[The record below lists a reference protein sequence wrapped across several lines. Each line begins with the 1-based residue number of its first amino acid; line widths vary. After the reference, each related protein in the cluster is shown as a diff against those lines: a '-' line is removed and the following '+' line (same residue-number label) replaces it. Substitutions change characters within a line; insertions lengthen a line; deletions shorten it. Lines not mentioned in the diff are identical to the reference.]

1 MKYSLILSLLIL
13 SLQSFASNPDFPILS
28 VESTNVST
36 NEKLIME
43 TVYLENALS
52 SEKLVEWSAKNLAE
66 GQNSAVQVILTENEK
81 HNQEIELFLL
91 KLKIRLGILTGPATK
106 ALAEYRVTVN
116 EEARRLAGD
125 SKKFLE
131 KHERISLSILRTV
144 VNGST
149 VSAGL
154 VLNGGLSPEVGLAI
168 GFFSGSLSGFF
179 QYFNA
184 SFQRLIDGNH
194 LRNQEIIKTKK
205 YGSAIVKTRQMSK
218 WFFTE
223 VSLYAAINT
232 FTMAVG
238 VPMGEFSQEAIKVLK
253 SSAMATG
260 SQGLWDSTIATET
273 RSELRNAEGN
283 PTEQARIQMKSNIK
297 TFAVSMASVF
307 GGVMSLMGANIGSWS
322 LGALGVTG
330 IIYTYYSYK
339 KRSSAQPSATPVQ
352 PIIPNCR
359 SIFAI

>member
-1 MKYSLILSLLIL
+1 MKVTLILSLLIL
-13 SLQSFASNPDFPILS
+13 SLKSFASTPDLPIFS

-43 TVYLENALS
+43 TVYLEEALN
-52 SEKLVEWSAKNLAE
+52 SEKLVEWSAKNLTD
-66 GQNSAVQVILTENEK
+66 GKNSAVQVILTENEK

-91 KLKIRLGILTGPATK
+91 KLKIRLGLLTGPLTK
-106 ALAEYRVTVN
+106 KLTEYRVTVN
-116 EEARRLAGD
+116 EEAKRLAGD
-125 SKKFLE
+125 SKKFFE
-131 KHERISLSILRTV
+131 KHERISLTILRTV
-144 VNGST
+144 ANGST

-154 VLNGGLSPEVGLAI
+154 ILNGGLSPEVGLAI

-205 YGSAIVKTRQMSK
+205 YGNTIVKTKQMSK

-223 VSLYAAINT
+223 VSLYTAINT
-232 FTMAVG
+232 FTMAMG

-273 RSELRNAEGN
+273 RSELRGAEGN

-297 TFAVSMASVF
+297 TFAVSMVSVF
-307 GGVMSLMGANIGSWS
+307 GGVMTLMGANIGSWS

-339 KRSSAQPSATPVQ
+339 KRSTAQPSTTPAQ
-352 PIIPNCR
+352 LTIPNCR